1 MCLWGGANG
10 PACHP
15 QSHGKS
21 CHPHNPRPRSK
32 GMKERVGGTSPHG
45 CVSMLF
51 GNIVPTPPG
60 IYPFPTV
67 VMPIALS
74 GAMITPSSNKCVAS
88 PRGDT
93 GGRWQSEWPCH
104 SLKYRDRSRVHSDS
118 LALTSVY
125 RCHTV

>member
-1 MCLWGGANG
+1 MLSRADVLALPLGYPAQQSQGGG
-10 PACHP
+10 
-15 QSHGKS
+15 G
-21 CHPHNPRPRSK
+21 
-32 GMKERVGGTSPHG
+32 GGTSPHG

-93 GGRWQSEWPCH
+93 GGRWQSQWPCH